1 MVLGS
6 LLDVW
11 DHVNPFPPKNK
22 AKLMPM
28 EMLKSFS
35 IVKNGNIILS
45 TATGK
50 GHLHCLTGMRSISMC
65 WIIYGHLYLL
75 GQFLG
80 YSKSVE
86 NRKLVEDIALGKAG
100 TGYLILLNAFPAV
113 DTFFFMSGTLVAYL
127 TFPAFD
133 KKKFDLAMFYIH
145 RYIRLTIPL
154 AFYIAFEAAFAG
166 YMTYG
171 PIFDTSAST
180 DHCRNTGWRNILYIN
195 NFFKFDEA
203 CLGQTW
209 YLANDMQF
217 YILSPFIMY
226 PIWKRPK
233 YGVMGAVTIYA
244 LLTILIGTIT
254 YEYQIPPSNGFPF
267 SQPTDFDMSTH
278 FYAAPYIRFQPYL
291 IGILL
296 GYLLYKTKSKEV
308 RIPHGLNIVMW
319 QLSLLTMYLV
329 IFGISTLLEDDSP
342 TGHSWNSFQS
352 IMYNCF
358 SKTGWS
364 LALAWIVFSCQKG
377 YGGVVNS
384 FLSWKAWIPMSKLTY
399 GAYLIHITC
408 QQIVLFGSSYALHFT
423 DFMMVKQFQILNTP
437 S

>member
-1 MVLGS
+1 M
-6 LLDVW
+6 
-11 DHVNPFPPKNK
+11 
-22 AKLMPM
+22 
-28 EMLKSFS
+28 
-35 IVKNGNIILS
+35 
-45 TATGK
+45 
-50 GHLHCLTGMRSISMC
+50 
-65 WIIYGHLYLL
+65 
-75 GQFLG
+75 
-80 YSKSVE
+80 
-86 NRKLVEDIALGKAG
+86 
-100 TGYLILLNAFPAV
+100 
-113 DTFFFMSGTLVAYL
+113 AYL

-171 PIFDTSAST
+171 PIFDTSEGR

-195 NFFKFDEA
+195 NFFNFGEA

-233 YGVMGAVTIYA
+233 YGIMGALTIYA

-267 SQPTDFDMSTH
+267 SQPADFDMSTH

-308 RIPHGLNIVMW
+308 RIPHGFNIIMW
-319 QLSLLTMYLV
+319 QLSLLTMYVV
-329 IFGISTLLEDDSP
+329 IFGISTLLEDDTP

-364 LALAWIVFSCQKG
+364 LALAWIVFSCHKG

-384 FLSWKAWIPMSKLTY
+384 FLSWKAWIPLSKLTY

-423 DFMMVKQFQILNTP
+423 DFMMVIQFQNTYSLNCNLYFVSLFSLFTLLELLALYLELHLCYHLVL
-437 S
+437 SCHLCIWRKCYLVE